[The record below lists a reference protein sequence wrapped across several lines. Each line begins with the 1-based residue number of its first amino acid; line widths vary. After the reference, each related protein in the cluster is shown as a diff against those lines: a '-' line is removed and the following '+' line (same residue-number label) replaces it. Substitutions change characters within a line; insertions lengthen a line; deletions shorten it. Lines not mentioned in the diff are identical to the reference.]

1 MAALN
6 LKSLA
11 AYLGTA
17 EASAALASTVVDAAD
32 AAADAGPLVV
42 FYTNCQGR
50 GLAYWLSKSPEF
62 KRSYPRVRFI
72 AVHDLVDRRAED
84 FTPAQKALLGACALV
99 VYQPIGAKHG
109 RFATTETGAWALLPQ
124 KTKRVG
130 FAYLYDECCFPL
142 YMTRG
147 AVCARGAAAVRA
159 AVARARARGETLVE
173 AARAV
178 RASLSAAQPTAT
190 TSSML
195 RARTADS
202 LGEPA
207 AARGA
212 ARRPRRRRRR
222 GGRPPRVAALP
233 HAEPPGDGAARG
245 LRGPRPAGARVRCV
259 AAGAYESAGP
269 NEAGIPGRVFPPCV
283 FDRPHRIVGAAPAP
297 VPAAWTSSSS
307 TAWCDILSVVFV
319 QFRTSPAV
327 SDIDLT
333 RSRSPSSCYC
343 CVLVRPDVLRAH
355 AARGRIFAARSRPRG
370 GRRSR
375 PIGGRCRPPFG
386 NRRARAFRGVVV
398 SQRSEFRPWVA
409 RGPSVSRPRRASHW
423 CSHATSLATRPA
435 GH

>member
-32 AAADAGPLVV
+32 AADDAGPLVV

-109 RFATTETGAWALLPQ
+109 RFATTAAGAWALLPQ

-142 YMTRG
+142 YLTRG
-147 AVCARGAAAVRA
+147 EVCARGAAAVRA
-159 AVARARARGETLVE
+159 AVARRAQARGETLVE

-178 RASLSAAQPTAT
+178 RGLLARGAADGDDLFE
-190 TSSML
+190 L

-202 LGEPA
+202 LENL
-207 AARGA
+207 
-212 ARRPRRRRRR
+212 RRREAALDV
-222 GGRPPRVAALP
+222 RVADVIAKGGHPSSPLFLTQNHPATALLVACADRVLRVLGFSALP
-233 HAEPPGDGAARG
+233 R
-245 LRGPRPAGARVRCV
+245 
-259 AAGAYESAGP
+259 GAYEDAGP

-283 FDRPHRIVGAAPAP
+283 FDRPHRVVGAAPAP
-297 VPAAWTSSSS
+297 VPEFYLELFDRVV
-307 TAWCDILSVVFV
+307 CD
-319 QFRTSPAV
+319 T
-327 SDIDLT
+327 
-333 RSRSPSSCYC
+333 
-343 CVLVRPDVLRAH
+343 
-355 AARGRIFAARSRPRG
+355 
-370 GRRSR
+370 
-375 PIGGRCRPPFG
+375 
-386 NRRARAFRGVVV
+386 
-398 SQRSEFRPWVA
+398 
-409 RGPSVSRPRRASHW
+409 
-423 CSHATSLATRPA
+423 
-435 GH
+435 

>member
-11 AYLGTA
+11 AYLGKT
-17 EASAALASTVVDAAD
+17 EASAALASTVVDTNDAAD
-32 AAADAGPLVV
+32 DAGPLVV

-109 RFATTETGAWALLPQ
+109 RFATTESGAWALLPQ
-124 KTKRVG
+124 KAKRVG

-159 AVARARARGETLVE
+159 AVARRARAHDETLVE

-178 RASLSAAQPTAT
+178 RGSLARGAADGDDLFDIQ
-190 TSSML
+190 S
-195 RARTADS
+195 RTADS
-202 LGEPA
+202 LENL
-207 AARGA
+207 
-212 ARRPRRRRRR
+212 RRREA
-222 GGRPPRVAALP
+222 PLQIRVADVIAKGGHPSSPLFLTQNHPATALLVACADRVLRVLGFSALP
-233 HAEPPGDGAARG
+233 RE
-245 LRGPRPAGARVRCV
+245 
-259 AAGAYESAGP
+259 AYEDAGP

-297 VPAAWTSSSS
+297 VPEFYLELF
-307 TAWCDILSVVFV
+307 DRVV
-319 QFRTSPAV
+319 REMY
-327 SDIDLT
+327 SD
-333 RSRSPSSCYC
+333 
-343 CVLVRPDVLRAH
+343 
-355 AARGRIFAARSRPRG
+355 
-370 GRRSR
+370 
-375 PIGGRCRPPFG
+375 
-386 NRRARAFRGVVV
+386 
-398 SQRSEFRPWVA
+398 
-409 RGPSVSRPRRASHW
+409 
-423 CSHATSLATRPA
+423 
-435 GH
+435 

>member
-72 AVHDLVDRRAED
+72 AVHDLVDRRADD

-159 AVARARARGETLVE
+159 AVARRARAHGETLVE

-178 RASLSAAQPTAT
+178 RGSLARGAADGDDLFDLQ
-190 TSSML
+190 S
-195 RARTADS
+195 RTADS
-202 LGEPA
+202 LA
-207 AARGA
+207 NL
-212 ARRPRRRRRR
+212 RRREAPLQIRVADVVED
-222 GGRPPRVAALP
+222 GGRPAAPLFLTQNHPATALLVACADRVLRVLGFSALP
-233 HAEPPGDGAARG
+233 R
-245 LRGPRPAGARVRCV
+245 
-259 AAGAYESAGP
+259 GAYEDAGP

-297 VPAAWTSSSS
+297 VPEFYLELF
-307 TAWCDILSVVFV
+307 DRVV
-319 QFRTSPAV
+319 REM
-327 SDIDLT
+327 
-333 RSRSPSSCYC
+333 C
-343 CVLVRPDVLRAH
+343 
-355 AARGRIFAARSRPRG
+355 
-370 GRRSR
+370 
-375 PIGGRCRPPFG
+375 
-386 NRRARAFRGVVV
+386 
-398 SQRSEFRPWVA
+398 
-409 RGPSVSRPRRASHW
+409 
-423 CSHATSLATRPA
+423 A
-435 GH
+435 GD

>member
-17 EASAALASTVVDAAD
+17 EALAALASTVVDTNDAAD
-32 AAADAGPLVV
+32 DAGPLAV

-62 KRSYPRVRFI
+62 KRAYPRVRFI

-109 RFATTETGAWALLPQ
+109 RFATTGTGAWALLAP

-159 AVARARARGETLVE
+159 AVARRARAHDETLVE

-178 RASLSAAQPTAT
+178 RGLLACGAADGDDLFDVQ
-190 TSSML
+190 S
-195 RARTADS
+195 RTADS
-202 LGEPA
+202 LENL
-207 AARGA
+207 
-212 ARRPRRRRRR
+212 RRREATLQI
-222 GGRPPRVAALP
+222 RVADVIAKGGHPSSPLFLTQNHPATALLVACADRVLRVLGFSALP
-233 HAEPPGDGAARG
+233 R
-245 LRGPRPAGARVRCV
+245 
-259 AAGAYESAGP
+259 GAYEDAGP

-283 FDRPHRIVGAAPAP
+283 FDRTHRVVGAPPAP
-297 VPAAWTSSSS
+297 VPEFYLELF
-307 TAWCDILSVVFV
+307 DRVV
-319 QFRTSPAV
+319 
-327 SDIDLT
+327 
-333 RSRSPSSCYC
+333 
-343 CVLVRPDVLRAH
+343 
-355 AARGRIFAARSRPRG
+355 RGMCAD
-370 GRRSR
+370 
-375 PIGGRCRPPFG
+375 
-386 NRRARAFRGVVV
+386 
-398 SQRSEFRPWVA
+398 
-409 RGPSVSRPRRASHW
+409 
-423 CSHATSLATRPA
+423 
-435 GH
+435 

>member
-17 EASAALASTVVDAAD
+17 EASAALASTVVDTND

-72 AVHDLVDRRAED
+72 AVHDLVDRRADD

-109 RFATTETGAWALLPQ
+109 RFATTETAAWALLPQ
-124 KTKRVG
+124 ETKRVG

-159 AVARARARGETLVE
+159 AVARRARARGETLVE

-178 RASLSAAQPTAT
+178 RASLARGAADGDDLFDVQ
-190 TSSML
+190 S
-195 RARTADS
+195 RTADS
-202 LGEPA
+202 LA
-207 AARGA
+207 NL
-212 ARRPRRRRRR
+212 RRREATLQI
-222 GGRPPRVAALP
+222 RVADVIAKGGHPSSPLFLTQNHPATALLVACADRVLRVLGFSALP
-233 HAEPPGDGAARG
+233 R
-245 LRGPRPAGARVRCV
+245 
-259 AAGAYESAGP
+259 GAYEDAGP

-283 FDRPHRIVGAAPAP
+283 FDRPHRVVGAAPAP
-297 VPAAWTSSSS
+297 VPEFYLELF
-307 TAWCDILSVVFV
+307 DRVVREV
-319 QFRTSPAV
+319 CA
-327 SDIDLT
+327 D
-333 RSRSPSSCYC
+333 
-343 CVLVRPDVLRAH
+343 
-355 AARGRIFAARSRPRG
+355 
-370 GRRSR
+370 
-375 PIGGRCRPPFG
+375 
-386 NRRARAFRGVVV
+386 
-398 SQRSEFRPWVA
+398 
-409 RGPSVSRPRRASHW
+409 
-423 CSHATSLATRPA
+423 
-435 GH
+435 

>member
-11 AYLGTA
+11 AYLGTQDS
-17 EASAALASTVVDAAD
+17 SAALASTVVDAAD

-109 RFATTETGAWALLPQ
+109 RFATTETAAWALLPQ
-124 KTKRVG
+124 KAKRVG

-147 AVCARGAAAVRA
+147 DVCARGAAAVRA
-159 AVARARARGETLVE
+159 AVARRARAHDETNEE

-178 RASLSAAQPTAT
+178 RGLLARGAADGDDLFE
-190 TSSML
+190 L

-202 LGEPA
+202 LA
-207 AARGA
+207 NL
-212 ARRPRRRRRR
+212 RRREAALQI
-222 GGRPPRVAALP
+222 RVADVIAKGGHPSSPLFLTQNHPATALLVACADRVLRVLGFSALP
-233 HAEPPGDGAARG
+233 RE
-245 LRGPRPAGARVRCV
+245 
-259 AAGAYESAGP
+259 AYEDAGP

-283 FDRPHRIVGAAPAP
+283 FDRPHRVVGAAPAP
-297 VPAAWTSSSS
+297 VPEFYLGLF
-307 TAWCDILSVVFV
+307 DRVV
-319 QFRTSPAV
+319 REMC
-327 SDIDLT
+327 SD
-333 RSRSPSSCYC
+333 
-343 CVLVRPDVLRAH
+343 
-355 AARGRIFAARSRPRG
+355 
-370 GRRSR
+370 
-375 PIGGRCRPPFG
+375 
-386 NRRARAFRGVVV
+386 
-398 SQRSEFRPWVA
+398 
-409 RGPSVSRPRRASHW
+409 
-423 CSHATSLATRPA
+423 
-435 GH
+435 

>member
-17 EASAALASTVVDAAD
+17 EALAALASTVVDTNDAAD
-32 AAADAGPLVV
+32 DAGPLAV

-62 KRSYPRVRFI
+62 RRAYPRVRFI

-109 RFATTETGAWALLPQ
+109 RFATTETGAWALLPK

-159 AVARARARGETLVE
+159 AVARRARAHDETLVE

-178 RASLSAAQPTAT
+178 RASLARGAADGDDLFDVQ
-190 TSSML
+190 S
-195 RARTADS
+195 RTADS
-202 LGEPA
+202 LA
-207 AARGA
+207 NL
-212 ARRPRRRRRR
+212 RRREA
-222 GGRPPRVAALP
+222 PLQIRVADVIAKGGHPSSPLFLTQNHPATALLVACADRVLRVLGFSALP
-233 HAEPPGDGAARG
+233 RE
-245 LRGPRPAGARVRCV
+245 
-259 AAGAYESAGP
+259 AYEDAGP

-283 FDRPHRIVGAAPAP
+283 FDRPHRVVGAAPAP
-297 VPAAWTSSSS
+297 VPEFYLELF
-307 TAWCDILSVVFV
+307 DRVV
-319 QFRTSPAV
+319 REMCA
-327 SDIDLT
+327 D
-333 RSRSPSSCYC
+333 
-343 CVLVRPDVLRAH
+343 
-355 AARGRIFAARSRPRG
+355 
-370 GRRSR
+370 
-375 PIGGRCRPPFG
+375 
-386 NRRARAFRGVVV
+386 
-398 SQRSEFRPWVA
+398 
-409 RGPSVSRPRRASHW
+409 
-423 CSHATSLATRPA
+423 
-435 GH
+435 